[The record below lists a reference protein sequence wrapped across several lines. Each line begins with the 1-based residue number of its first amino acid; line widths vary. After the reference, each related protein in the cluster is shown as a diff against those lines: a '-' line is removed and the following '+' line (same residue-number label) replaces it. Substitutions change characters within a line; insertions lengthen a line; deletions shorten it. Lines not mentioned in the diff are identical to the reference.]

1 VEVEVDISESGEEG
15 RKERRRMGRKTEEK
29 NGKWWWRMGCVE
41 KEWREERGSEDNQI
55 TESVD
60 EMEMEV
66 KVKNR
71 K

>member
-1 VEVEVDISESGEEG
+1 
-15 RKERRRMGRKTEEK
+15 
-29 NGKWWWRMGCVE
+29 MGCVE

-66 KVKNR
+66 EVKNR